1 MRATTIIRLAARAG
15 MTIEVRADLVT
26 KMLHV
31 RRYAENFAGVNR
43 MCLTKLVA

>member
-1 MRATTIIRLAARAG
+1 

-43 MCLTKLVA
+43 DVPDEIGR